1 MPLWHYV
8 TGEKHASTWGCL
20 WMDAPQAFIPMNGS
34 TTLSSIQFIP
44 LQHSPSCDLLLEA
57 SGFHPFNCS
66 DSKVCKLLKKKKKQH
81 RCGELHFCSLQSFA
95 VPPWPLSCDLTD
107 SYDHSHMRWYVRRR
121 SHAFYSFPL
130 ISCWRIS
137 DLKSEKNTQLSQ
149 MCCWAHGA
157 FLVLIR
163 RWQAVNQWEMFL
175 SETICWCSANPVWV
189 CSGCWLS
196 PEAAR
201 SWEKSAWNS
210 CHKVHSFFLGDSNP
224 LELCDFGL

>member
-1 MPLWHYV
+1 
-8 TGEKHASTWGCL
+8 
-20 WMDAPQAFIPMNGS
+20 MDAPKTFILMNGS
-34 TTLSSIQFIP
+34 TTLSSIQCIL

-57 SGFHPFNCS
+57 SGFHRFNCS
-66 DSKVCKLLKKKKKQH
+66 SFKVCTLLRNSTAVVSSTFAAYSRFRHLRDPCPVIRLTHVTTVIWDGMSRGKVTLFTHSHSFPVDASPITNRKKKKH
-81 RCGELHFCSLQSFA
+81 L
-95 VPPWPLSCDLTD
+95 P
-107 SYDHSHMRWYVRRR
+107 
-121 SHAFYSFPL
+121 
-130 ISCWRIS
+130 
-137 DLKSEKNTQLSQ
+137 Q

-157 FLVLIR
+157 FLVLIT

-201 SWEKSAWNS
+201 SWERSAWNN
-210 CHKVHSFFLGDSNP
+210 CHKVHSFFLGVLNP